1 MAGEVRD
8 SFRQAMSEMFMGE
21 DSEDRSEDRGARMTP
36 NPNRPTTAG
45 GTGMNPGGVS
55 PIPTSRT
62 APATRPTVPT
72 GTAGVAAGGS
82 TPNSAEVQF
91 ARMNQD
97 MSGFKPGATA
107 SDGAVAPAGKS
118 NTPLAN
124 SQGERSS
131 YGGPMNKIA
140 DQNTPNR
147 MAAVGGTGDRNRG
160 GDNPTPPNS
169 GANAALGAEAAQPR
183 GAHRTSVIA
192 EGTEIS
198 GEVKFGS
205 NAEIY
210 GTLSGKVVSDNDIV
224 TNAGTINGDVIA
236 KNLDMMNA
244 KVTGDV
250 ATQGD
255 LRLSDSSVLTG
266 DIAAARMDLRGQVK
280 GNAAVK
286 RELNV
291 HSSAKLEGDVEAGSI
306 AIGHGARVRGF
317 INVGTEEAEAAP
329 AAKPAADSPKI

>member
-1 MAGEVRD
+1 MAAEVRD

-21 DSEDRSEDRGARMTP
+21 NSENSGVTGMTSTS
-36 NPNRPTTAG
+36 NRPTTAPG
-45 GTGMNPGGVS
+45 SSMRPGGAS

-62 APATRPTVPT
+62 AATVRPTVPS
-72 GTAGVAAGGS
+72 GAPGAAADRPDPG
-82 TPNSAEVQF
+82 SAEVQF

-97 MSGFKPGATA
+97 MSGFKLGATA
-107 SDGAVAPAGKS
+107 SDSAAVPAGKS
-118 NTPLAN
+118 NAPLAN

-140 DQNTPNR
+140 DQNTTNR
-147 MAAVGGTGDRNRG
+147 MAAVGGTGDRNRDNRG
-160 GDNPTPPNS
+160 GDTPTPPSS
-169 GANAALGAEAAQPR
+169 GASAVLSSEAAQPR
-183 GAHRTSVIA
+183 GAHRTSIIA
-192 EGTEIS
+192 EGTEIT

-224 TNAGTINGDVIA
+224 TNAGLINGDVVA

-244 KVTGDV
+244 KITGDV

-266 DIAAARMDLRGQVK
+266 DIAASRMDLRGQVK

-317 INVGTEEAEAAP
+317 INVGTEEQPVADTS
-329 AAKPAADSPKI
+329 AKPAPTTK